1 MNFLPHNLGTPG
13 TELRIRGPKDDGAQ
27 AFVSQVVV
35 NLSLSPLAISVC
47 SVLTAIHGEDELKGG
62 GTTVFQKDLSQ
73 IANKTW

>member
-1 MNFLPHNLGTPG
+1 MNFLPHNLGSPG
-13 TELRIRGPKDDGAQ
+13 TGLRIRGPKDDGAQ

-35 NLSLSPLAISVC
+35 NLLLSPLAISVC

-62 GTTVFQKDLSQ
+62 ELLYSRRILSQ